1 MHTEDSVSFLCHINI
16 STGWEFLWYKDGSP
30 LTVPGNNLTI
40 SSVLVKNAGLYKCQ
54 TRRGTSLI
62 FSSDPSPTINLSVEG
77 KLLLNL
83 AKMCLCVF
91 IWACQ

>member
-1 MHTEDSVSFLCHINI
+1 MHTEDPVSFLCHINI
-16 STGWEFLWYKDGSP
+16 STGWEFLWYKDDSS

-40 SSVLVKNAGLYKCQ
+40 SSVSVKNTGSYKCQ

-62 FSSDPSPTINLSVEG
+62 FFSDYSPTINLTVEG

-83 AKMCLCVF
+83 AKICLCVL